1 MASVILSGL
10 FLGSLY
16 ALIASGLTLIWGTLR
31 MFNFAHGTFM
41 MIGAYVTWTL
51 AVNDAHLPLVLAAL
65 VALVATFVVGGI
77 LELAIVAPFLRR
89 PDAVL
94 LVMITTLAASL
105 ALENGAQALWG
116 PQMAVLPAMVH
127 GAVRVFGV
135 STPWQNILLIML
147 APMVLL
153 ATDQYLRHSRFG
165 LAVRAV
171 EQNREGSLLVG
182 VDVRRVYVVTFGIG
196 AALAALAGVVFGAIP
211 FMSPNM
217 GDGPLIKAFVVVV
230 LAGLGNIGGTLASA
244 YVVGLLEAVLT
255 YFAGLYWAPALIFLF
270 MALVLVVRPQG
281 LFGEA

>member
-41 MIGAYVTWTL
+41 MVGAYVAWTL
-51 AVNDAHLPLVLAAL
+51 SVNSAHLPLLVGAVIALA
-65 VALVATFVVGGI
+65 ATFVVGMV

-94 LVMITTLAASL
+94 VVMITTLAASL
-105 ALENGAQALWG
+105 ALESGGQAIWG
-116 PQMAVLPAMVH
+116 PQLAVLPSLASGSVTL
-127 GAVRVFGV
+127 FGV
-135 STPWQNILLIML
+135 STPWQNVLLMLL
-147 APMVLL
+147 APAVLL
-153 ATDQYLRHSRFG
+153 GIEQYFRRSRFG

-171 EQNREGSLLVG
+171 EQNREGATLVG
-182 VDVRRVYVVTFGIG
+182 VDVRRVYMVAFGLG

-211 FMSPNM
+211 FMSPTM
-217 GDGPLIKAFVVVV
+217 GDDPLIKAFVVVV

-244 YVVGLLEAVLT
+244 YVVGLLEAFLT
-255 YFAGLYWAPALIFLF
+255 YAVGLYWAPALIFVF